1 MVIEN
6 KLMVVLIICTLFSA
20 NKAISQK
27 KIIGFYNCENF
38 YDTTNQINVSDEDFL
53 PGSVKGYNQ
62 KAYELKSKNLAR
74 VLYALGNIENAD
86 GIALLGVVEIE
97 NKMVLTKLLAEPLI
111 KKYQYKY
118 LHFDS
123 KDLRGIDVALIYNPS
138 KFKPY
143 QYRPYSLTD
152 NNHFND
158 YATRDI
164 LYVTGTLENEW
175 VHILVNHWPSR
186 RGGEKASMSKRLWA
200 ATVCKRIMDSVGKID
215 PKAKWI
221 VMGDFNDNP
230 TNKSIKLLALFNPFM
245 LPFRKGMGTLA
256 YNDSWNLFDQIL
268 ISANWMKDSTLINC
282 KPVIYKNNELIETQG
297 RYKGYPKR
305 TYNGN
310 QLRGGYS
317 DHFPVALIFS
327 LKNEGNDLK

>member
-1 MVIEN
+1 MGIEN
-6 KLMVVLIICTLFSA
+6 KLIVVLTTLAVLCT

-27 KIIGFYNCENF
+27 NIIGFYNCENF
-38 YDTTNQINVSDEDFL
+38 YDTTNQMNVSDEDFL
-53 PGSVKGYNQ
+53 PGSLKGYNQ
-62 KAYELKSKNLAR
+62 KAYALKSKNLAR
-74 VLYALGNIENAD
+74 VLYALGNLENAD

-97 NKMVLTKLLAEPLI
+97 NKMVLTKLLAEPLL

-152 NNHFND
+152 ETHFKD

-164 LYVTGTLENEW
+164 LYVTGTLGNEW

-186 RGGEKASMSKRLWA
+186 RGGEKVSMPKRLWA
-200 ATVCKRIMDSVGKID
+200 ATVCKRIMDSVGEIN

-230 TNKSIKLLALFNPFM
+230 TNKSIKLLALSNPFM
-245 LPFRKGMGTLA
+245 DMFRKGMGTLA

-268 ISANWMKDSTLINC
+268 ISGNWTQDSDLINW
-282 KPVIYKNNELIETQG
+282 KPVIYKNNELVETQG

-327 LKNEGNDLK
+327 LINKGNEPK